1 MSQRLFESTK
11 LGNLSLHNRIVMAPM
26 TRSRA
31 DSHGV
36 PGALVALYYA
46 QRASAGLI
54 ISEGINISQDA
65 MGSAMTPGLFNSTQV
80 KAWKKVTSAVHDAGG
95 TIFAQLWHTGRV
107 SHSQVRGGV
116 LPVAPSAIKIT
127 GQQHFTSAGLQD
139 YEVPRALE
147 IAEVRAT
154 ILDYQSAAEHAKEA
168 GFDGVELHGAYG
180 YLPNQFLVDGAN
192 QRNDEYGGS
201 IENRCRFVLETMQAL
216 INVWG
221 PERVGIKLSP
231 VIPFNNMI
239 DSNPE
244 ALYIYLLQEMNRLS
258 PAYIHMMHALFPL
271 DDFPHWP
278 KDVLA
283 TFGPYIKSKVI
294 ANGGYDAGKA
304 EADLVVKR
312 ADLISFGN
320 LFIANPDLPA
330 KFKSGAAL
338 IEADRAT
345 MYGGGAHG
353 YTDYPTHA

>member
-1 MSQRLFESTK
+1 MSHQLFESTQ
-11 LGNLSLHNRIVMAPM
+11 LGSLDLHNRIVMAPM

-31 DSHGV
+31 DTHGV
-36 PGALVALYYA
+36 PGELVALYYA

-54 ISEGINISQDA
+54 ISEAINISQDA
-65 MGSAMTPGLFNSTQV
+65 IGSPFTPGLFHQAQV
-80 KAWKKVTSAVHDAGG
+80 EAWKKVTSAVHHAGG

-107 SHSQVRGGV
+107 AHSQVRGGV

-127 GQQHFTSAGLQD
+127 GQQHFTSTGLQD

-147 IAEVRAT
+147 LAEVRAT
-154 ILDYQSAAEHAKEA
+154 ILDYQSAAKRAKEA
-168 GFDGVELHGAYG
+168 GFDGVELHSAFG

-201 IENRCRFVLETMQAL
+201 IENRCRFVLEIMEAL
-216 INVWG
+216 MNVWG
-221 PERVGIKLSP
+221 PDRVGIKLSP

-244 ALYIYLLQEMNRLS
+244 ALYIHLLQEINKLA
-258 PAYIHMMHALFPL
+258 PAYVHIMHALFPL

-294 ANGGYDAGKA
+294 ANGGYDAEKA
-304 EADLVVKR
+304 EADLAANR

-338 IEADRAT
+338 NEADRAT

-353 YTDYPTHA
+353 YTDYPAHV